1 MAQQQQQLLQL
12 RGEQERVQRMI
23 AQQRQMQWGGVNPKH
38 NNKGANLIIFK
49 FSTMAHARS
58 YTWIQNT

>member
-23 AQQRQMQWGGVNPKH
+23 AQQRQMKWSGRNQKQGK
-38 NNKGANLIIFK
+38 
-49 FSTMAHARS
+49 
-58 YTWIQNT
+58 

>member
-23 AQQRQMQWGGVNPKH
+23 AQQRQMQLGGTNQKPGEH
-38 NNKGANLIIFK
+38 
-49 FSTMAHARS
+49 R
-58 YTWIQNT
+58 YTP